1 MSEST
6 LLQACRLLFG
16 DEVVIGKGFLDY
28 LQPAGLKSAYRQRA
42 RETHPDSRHSTPVL
56 ADIEAFFAVQQAYQ
70 VLTSYL
76 QQRENRS
83 LAQAPNLDTPA
94 QPFKTRGKTEFFFS
108 LDTIA
113 PIILESP
120 HRTQGANA
128 SIDRL
133 YQGPLPERPL
143 LFGHFLYYC
152 GLTTW
157 RTITAI
163 LVQQQRGRPRCGE
176 LGTRFG
182 LLQPADIHH
191 ILKKKA
197 ANTPFG
203 ETAMALGL
211 LDERQ
216 LRALLRHQR
225 QQQKKFG
232 TILVE
237 KDLLSLRELTFLL
250 MEFRRHNRFHSSR

>member
-1 MSEST
+1 MNEST

-16 DEVVIGKGFLDY
+16 DEVVIGTGFLDY

-42 RETHPDSRHSTPVL
+42 RETHPDSHSTAAL

-76 QQRENRS
+76 QQRENQS
-83 LAQAPNLDTPA
+83 LAQAVRFDTPA
-94 QPFKTRGKTEFFFS
+94 QPSPPRGRAEILFS

-120 HRTQGANA
+120 HRTQAAKA

-143 LFGHFLYYC
+143 FFGHFLYYC

-176 LGTRFG
+176 LGTRLG
-182 LLQPADIHH
+182 LLQPTDIHH
-191 ILKKKA
+191 ILKRKA

-216 LRALLRHQR
+216 LWALLRLQR

-250 MEFRRHNRFHSSR
+250 MQFRRHNRFHSSR